1 MSNASPLQPK
11 GQAATAPHESCG
23 FQRGLAAPAQ
33 ARNGATAVGI
43 VFDIKEFAV
52 FDGPGIRTTVFMKGC
67 PLRCQ
72 WCHNP
77 EGLSPK
83 PQLMVSTAAC
93 VHCGACERACPLGAE
108 VPTGGCWQ
116 PEGCTACGAC
126 VPACRGGFR
135 KIAGTAW
142 TAEDLAARLNKDADV
157 FRATGGGVTFSG
169 GEPLLQWDFVSGVLD
184 RLAGVHTA
192 VETSGFTTDAVFA
205 QVMEKLDLV
214 MMDWK
219 VSDPEAHRRYTGV
232 DQAPIRRHARMLAAG
247 DTPFIL
253 RMPIIPGVN
262 DEREHFETVAELVKG
277 AKSLVRVDVLPYQR
291 AAGAKY
297 DMVGRTYAP
306 EFDEAAAPKYFLD
319 VFEREGIPCQVFR

>member
-1 MSNASPLQPK
+1 MS
-11 GQAATAPHESCG
+11 T
-23 FQRGLAAPAQ
+23 
-33 ARNGATAVGI
+33 GI

-77 EGLSPK
+77 EGLSPR

-93 VHCGACERACPLGAE
+93 VHCGACERVCRHPGNC
-108 VPTGGCWQ
+108 V
-116 PEGCTACGAC
+116 ACGDC
-126 VPACRGGFR
+126 IPVCHLGLR
-135 KIAGTAW
+135 KIAGVEW
-142 TAEDLAARLNKDADV
+142 TAEALAARLNKDADV
-157 FRATGGGVTFSG
+157 YRATDGGVTFSG
-169 GEPLLQWDFVSGVLD
+169 GDPLLQWDFVSAVID
-184 RLAGVHTA
+184 RLEGVHTA
-192 VETSGFTTDAVFA
+192 IETSGFTSDSVFE

-219 VSDPEAHRRYTGV
+219 CSDPVRHRHYTGV
-232 DQAPIRRHARMLAAG
+232 DQAPIRRHAEMLAAG

-262 DEREHFETVAELVKG
+262 DEREHFETVARLVRG
-277 AKSLVRVDVLPYQR
+277 AKTLVRVDILPYQR

-297 DMVGRTYAP
+297 EMVGKTYAP
-306 EFDEAAAPKYFLD
+306 EFDEAAALNYYTECFD
-319 VFEREGIPCQVFR
+319 DAGIPYQVFR